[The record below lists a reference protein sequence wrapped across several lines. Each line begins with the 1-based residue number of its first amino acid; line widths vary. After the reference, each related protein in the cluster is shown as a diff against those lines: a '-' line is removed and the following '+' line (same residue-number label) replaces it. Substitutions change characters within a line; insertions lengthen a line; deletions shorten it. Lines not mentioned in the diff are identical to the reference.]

1 MSGPLFWDTVWLGG
15 NIFDEAHIPIGDES
29 SRALYGIHHQFGC
42 FVTSGGLFK
51 SQLADGIV
59 GLAPRGSDWNQFI
72 TRIVVYRQLSQAY
85 TISEKAPSDQY
96 YS

>member
-15 NIFDEAHIPIGDES
+15 NIVDEAHIPIGDES
-29 SRALYGIHHQFGC
+29 SRALYGIDHQFGC

-51 SQLADGIV
+51 SLLADGIV

-72 TRIVVYRQLSQAY
+72 TRTVVYR
-85 TISEKAPSDQY
+85 
-96 YS
+96 